1 MITSYQQLSW
11 TEKND
16 MKNFI
21 LKWLGLENALTFS
34 HSDFIDDCITSYISR
49 KYDLAGMESKLE
61 DLESTLENGKYEW
74 DDLVDKLSYFDPSDY
89 ATIDELRSF
98 EQEYKDAIDKVQAVD
113 DRLTEMVAGYKLDVQ
128 LIKEDF

>member
-1 MITSYQQLSW
+1 
-11 TEKND
+11 

-21 LKWLGLENALTFS
+21 LKWLGLTEVLDTTCV
-34 HSDFIDDCITSYISR
+34 DFIDDCITAHISR
-49 KYDLAGMESKLE
+49 KYDLSGMESKLD

-74 DDLVDKLSYFDPSDY
+74 DDLVDKLGYFEPNDY
-89 ATIDELRSF
+89 ATVDELRSF
-98 EQEYKDAIDKVQAVD
+98 EQEFKDAIDKVQAVD